1 MYRSPEDIRKGPKN
15 IAGSM
20 DIWALGVVVTAV
32 CGFRFTDVADEDE
45 IQLAWMTYLGLPPN
59 NAGFSIQPSQ
69 AADTTPKKKWPYQL
83 MSTLG
88 SLGVDILTSFF
99 MYKPLLRLTAAD
111 ALGHAFLHETEFP
124 LMCVEYA
131 DMPEYCGERHG
142 HGRRPDP
149 FFTPDVELNVEGR
162 CGISRDEGRIQ
173 GPGQSIF
180 PGKRHSWGIRKCVL
194 SSDTVGWVERDPA
207 LQPGTAENAMLVQ
220 LVTASD
226 D

>member
-1 MYRSPEDIRKGPKN
+1 MAPKN

-99 MYKPLLRLTAAD
+99 MYKPLLRLTAVD
-111 ALGHAFLHETEFP
+111 ALG
-124 LMCVEYA
+124 
-131 DMPEYCGERHG
+131 R
-142 HGRRPDP
+142 
-149 FFTPDVELNVEGR
+149 
-162 CGISRDEGRIQ
+162 
-173 GPGQSIF
+173 
-180 PGKRHSWGIRKCVL
+180 
-194 SSDTVGWVERDPA
+194 
-207 LQPGTAENAMLVQ
+207 
-220 LVTASD
+220 
-226 D
+226 